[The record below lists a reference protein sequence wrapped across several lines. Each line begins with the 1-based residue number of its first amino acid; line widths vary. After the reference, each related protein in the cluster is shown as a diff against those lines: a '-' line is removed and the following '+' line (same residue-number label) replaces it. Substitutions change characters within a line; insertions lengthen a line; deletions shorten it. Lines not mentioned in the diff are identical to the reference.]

1 MKKAFIA
8 LALLVVPVVGCAD
21 TTMQKACLKD
31 GGVFIDSDPP
41 GDFADGLACLDPKDP
56 KTKDLIEAM
65 YGDDNDR

>member
-1 MKKAFIA
+1 MRK
-8 LALLVVPVVGCAD
+8 LLITLVLSAVAAVGCAD